1 MEHLLANIP
10 IGDKCS
16 GCRAYTKFGHGLEDT
31 GICSMAMI
39 EDPEQDMLIT
49 HDDKMVVCREITEQH
64 GGKIV
69 VIGN

>member
-16 GCRAYTKFGHGLEDT
+16 GCRAYLEDI

-49 HDDKMVVCREITEQH
+49 HDDKMVVCKEITEQH